1 MMSGR
6 SVTVSKDRS
15 GVAVRRGSAILVATA
30 LVLVFAARHPL
41 AARAATDSQIDAGY
55 LAKVADL
62 KTTVGYSTAE
72 DRTDVA
78 LALVPPAP
86 SGGPGITLIFRARF
100 RGRSV
105 DAARLEDIV
114 LRAQYALHS
123 DDRPR
128 TAGALLNSPS
138 LHLNLDPSDSNGIQL
153 DYFPATWGYSG
164 FSAPGDEIP
173 VAFFAVTPAELRA
186 MSIATVITGD
196 ALWTRFSLTAEE
208 VEAIHEFARTVLPQ
222 APPTN

>member
-1 MMSGR
+1 
-6 SVTVSKDRS
+6 VSKHRS
-15 GVAVRRGSAILVATA
+15 GVAFRRGSAVLLATTMA
-30 LVLVFAARHPL
+30 LVFAAGH
-41 AARAATDSQIDAGY
+41 ARAERSATDSQIDAGY

-72 DRTDVA
+72 DRTDVS

-86 SGGPGITLIFRARF
+86 SGSPGVTMIFRARF

-114 LRAQYALHS
+114 LRAHYALHS

-128 TAGALLNSPS
+128 AAGALLNSPS
-138 LHLNLDPSDSNGIQL
+138 LHLNLDPSDPNGIQL
-153 DYFPATWGYSG
+153 DYFPASWGYSG
-164 FSAPGDEIP
+164 FSAQGDEIP

-186 MSIATVITGD
+186 MSIAAVITGD
-196 ALWTRFSLTAEE
+196 VLWTRFSLTAEE